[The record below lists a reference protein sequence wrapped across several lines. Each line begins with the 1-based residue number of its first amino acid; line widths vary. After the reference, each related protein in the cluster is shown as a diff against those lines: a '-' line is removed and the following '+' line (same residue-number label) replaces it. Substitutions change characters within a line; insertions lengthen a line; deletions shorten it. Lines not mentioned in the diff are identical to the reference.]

1 MYKFVC
7 NVKKEEYDDFVKNY
21 SMASFMQDYN
31 WGNVKNNWNCY
42 RCGVYS
48 NNKLVSV
55 TLILY
60 KKIIKRFNIFYIPRG
75 FLIDY
80 TNKELLKFMTLKVKE
95 LASRYNAFLVKIDPN
110 FCISDDLLNSNFEIA
125 HNYSNNYKLKHNNLI
140 QLGYK
145 YNGIKENMHDN
156 FQPQY
161 NMVVPLIDNENNI
174 LSIDEFKSRFK
185 SKFEYYLDDYL
196 VNRGVTFKISNNIQ
210 DIPDFVR
217 LLNCTEDRNDIKLRD
232 EKYFERIL
240 NNYKENAFMIFGIV
254 DLKKYLKYLKNNNIE
269 NKDDEEII
277 KVKELLQNQTKIKLS
292 CGLVI
297 LPSNKKGIRTSEY
310 LYAGNDLNLKKIRI
324 SQGLVFEI
332 LKISIKN
339 KCHYCNLGGVDG
351 SLNDNLSKFKSKFLP
366 QLFIF
371 TGEYDLV
378 INKFVYKLYNITL
391 KSLKKIKS
399 LKK

>member
-48 NNKLVSV
+48 NNRLVSV

-145 YNGIKENMHDN
+145 YNCIKENMHDN

-185 SKFEYYLDDYL
+185 SKFKYYLDDYL

-254 DLKKYLKYLKNNNIE
+254 DLKKYLKYLK
-269 NKDDEEII
+269 
-277 KVKELLQNQTKIKLS
+277 KI
-292 CGLVI
+292 
-297 LPSNKKGIRTSEY
+297 
-310 LYAGNDLNLKKIRI
+310 
-324 SQGLVFEI
+324 I
-332 LKISIKN
+332 LKIKMM
-339 KCHYCNLGGVDG
+339 K
-351 SLNDNLSKFKSKFLP
+351 
-366 QLFIF
+366 
-371 TGEYDLV
+371 
-378 INKFVYKLYNITL
+378 KL
-391 KSLKKIKS
+391 
-399 LKK
+399 